1 MKITPDNDSLLD
13 LIKDA
18 RAGKIVLPQFQ
29 RNFVWSRD
37 DITDLLTSILE
48 GYFIGSFLLLRTDSD
63 SVPFA
68 MRALEG
74 IEIREKDLRP
84 DYMIL
89 DGQQRLTS
97 LHYVFAAPEIPLRF
111 TKYPYR
117 FFLNLKKVADGD
129 IENAIWSER
138 SDYVSDW
145 MDREK
150 QFQELVIPFTEI
162 ENWDNWRDTFE
173 DRLYQEGGDLFDRY
187 RQNYR
192 NAWRDM
198 IGRIKGF
205 PVPTLVIDKIEP
217 NDPEQIA
224 QVCAIFEKM
233 NSTGVALSVYD
244 LLTARMYRYG
254 IDMHRMWDAS
264 VNEHPNLYN
273 ISDGKPDSYG
283 VYLLRVIALLR
294 GMDVKSKSIINMT
307 PEGFEAD
314 WKLAARYMEQAL
326 QRMVSTNADGFGV
339 INPKWMPY
347 STMISPMAALLA
359 QIGENRYDHNAYK
372 LLRKWYWASSLM
384 ERYAGSVES
393 TIYRDYQDL
402 LAMFKGESDTAV
414 VFSDVDARI
423 VNNPKY
429 TILEE
434 TRVNA
439 VYRAVMCL
447 VALRGAKDFRAD
459 DSIEFH
465 ALDDHH
471 IFPKAYLDKQ
481 RQGDGSKI
489 PTQQVNSIVNR
500 TLISSDTN
508 RRISRQSPAEYLEK
522 LVPAERLNE
531 IMHSHFIT
539 DEAIHAMHENDFD
552 AFLLAREKALIDEIR
567 RQLNSN

>member
-1 MKITPDNDSLLD
+1 
-13 LIKDA
+13 
-18 RAGKIVLPQFQ
+18 
-29 RNFVWSRD
+29 
-37 DITDLLTSILE
+37 
-48 GYFIGSFLLLRTDSD
+48 
-63 SVPFA
+63 
-68 MRALEG
+68 
-74 IEIREKDLRP
+74 
-84 DYMIL
+84 
-89 DGQQRLTS
+89 
-97 LHYVFAAPEIPLRF
+97 
-111 TKYPYR
+111 
-117 FFLNLKKVADGD
+117 
-129 IENAIWSER
+129 
-138 SDYVSDW
+138 
-145 MDREK
+145 
-150 QFQELVIPFTEI
+150 
-162 ENWDNWRDTFE
+162 
-173 DRLYQEGGDLFDRY
+173 
-187 RQNYR
+187 
-192 NAWRDM
+192 
-198 IGRIKGF
+198 
-205 PVPTLVIDKIEP
+205 
-217 NDPEQIA
+217 
-224 QVCAIFEKM
+224 M

-254 IDMHRMWDAS
+254 IDMHRMWEAS
-264 VNEHPNLYN
+264 VTEHPNLN
-273 ISDGKPDSYG
+273 SISEGKPDSYG

-294 GMDVKSKSIINMT
+294 GMDAKSKSIINMT
-307 PEGFEAD
+307 PDSFQED
-314 WKLAARYMEQAL
+314 WEIAARYMEQAL
-326 QRMVSTNADGFGV
+326 QRMTSTNADGFGV
-339 INPKWMPY
+339 INSKWMPY

-359 QIGENRYDHNAYK
+359 QIGENHYDHNAYK
-372 LLRKWYWASSLM
+372 LLRKWYWSSALM

-414 VFSDVDARI
+414 VFSEVDARI
-423 VNNPKY
+423 VNNTKY

-434 TRVNA
+434 NRVNA

-481 RQGDGSKI
+481 RQHDGSKI

-539 DEAIHAMHENDFD
+539 GEAIRAMHENDFD

>member
-1 MKITPDNDSLLD
+1 MKITPDTHSLLD
-13 LIKDA
+13 LVKDA
-18 RAGKIVLPQFQ
+18 RAGKVVLPQFQ

-37 DITDLLTSILE
+37 DITNLLTSILE

-63 SVPFA
+63 NAPFA

-97 LHYVFAAPEIPLRF
+97 LHYVFAAPKIPLRL

-117 FFLNLKKVADGD
+117 FFLDLKKVADGD

-138 SDYVSDW
+138 SDYTSDW

-173 DRLYQEGGDLFDRY
+173 DRLYQEGGDFFDRY

-192 NAWRDM
+192 NAWRD
-198 IGRIKGF
+198 IIERIKRF

-233 NSTGVALSVYD
+233 NSTGVSLSVYD
-244 LLTARMYRYG
+244 LLTARMYRYD
-254 IDMHRMWDAS
+254 IDMHRMWEAT
-264 VNEHPNLYN
+264 VNEHPNLYS
-273 ISDGKPDSYG
+273 ISEGKPDSYG

-294 GMDVKSKSIINMT
+294 GMDVNSKSIINMK
-307 PEGFEAD
+307 PDGFEAD
-314 WKLAARYMEQAL
+314 WKIAARYMEKAL
-326 QRMVSTNADGFGV
+326 QRLFSTNADGFGV

-359 QIGENRYDHNAYK
+359 QIDKNGYDHNAYK
-372 LLRKWYWASSLM
+372 LLRKWYWASLLL
-384 ERYAGSVES
+384 ERYTGSIES
-393 TIYRDYQDL
+393 TIYRDYKDL
-402 LAMFKGESDTAV
+402 LAMFKGETDTAV
-414 VFSDVDARI
+414 VFNEADARI
-423 VNNPKY
+423 INNPNY
-429 TILEE
+429 TILDEN
-434 TRVNA
+434 RVNA
-439 VYRAVMCL
+439 VYRAIMCL

-465 ALDDHH
+465 TLDDHH
-471 IFPKAYLDKQ
+471 IFPKAYLD
-481 RQGDGSKI
+481 RQYQSDGSKI
-489 PTQQVNSIVNR
+489 PNQKVNSIVNR

-508 RRISRQSPAEYLEK
+508 RRISRQSPAEYLEN
-522 LVPAERLNE
+522 LVPAERLKE
-531 IMHSHFIT
+531 IMYSHFIT
-539 DEAIHAMHENDFD
+539 DEAICAMRENNFD

-567 RQLNSN
+567 RQLNGS

>member
-1 MKITPDNDSLLD
+1 
-13 LIKDA
+13 
-18 RAGKIVLPQFQ
+18 
-29 RNFVWSRD
+29 
-37 DITDLLTSILE
+37 
-48 GYFIGSFLLLRTDSD
+48 
-63 SVPFA
+63 

-84 DYMIL
+84 DYMVL

-97 LHYVFAAPEIPLRF
+97 LHYVFAAPDIPLRF

-150 QFQELVIPFTEI
+150 QFQELVISFTEI

-173 DRLYQEGGDLFDRY
+173 DRLLQEGGDLFDRY

-192 NAWRDM
+192 NAWRDI

-254 IDMHRMWDAS
+254 IDMHRMWEAS
-264 VNEHPNLYN
+264 VNEHPNLYK
-273 ISDGKPDSYG
+273 ISDGRPDSYG

-307 PEGFEAD
+307 LDGFEAD
-314 WKLAARYMEQAL
+314 WNLAARYMEQAL
-326 QRMVSTNADGFGV
+326 QRMVSTNADGFGA

-372 LLRKWYWASSLM
+372 LLRKWYWASSLL

-402 LAMFKGESDTAV
+402 LAMFEGKSDTAV
-414 VFSDVDARI
+414 VFSDVDTRI

-434 TRVNA
+434 NRVNA

-471 IFPKAYLDKQ
+471 IFPKSYLEKQ
-481 RQGDGSKI
+481 CQRDGSKI
-489 PTQQVNSIVNR
+489 PSALVNSIVNR

-522 LVPAERLNE
+522 LVPSERLHE
-531 IMHSHFIT
+531 IMTSHFIT
-539 DEAIHAMHENDFD
+539 DEALQAMRNNDFD

-567 RQLNSN
+567 RQLGVF